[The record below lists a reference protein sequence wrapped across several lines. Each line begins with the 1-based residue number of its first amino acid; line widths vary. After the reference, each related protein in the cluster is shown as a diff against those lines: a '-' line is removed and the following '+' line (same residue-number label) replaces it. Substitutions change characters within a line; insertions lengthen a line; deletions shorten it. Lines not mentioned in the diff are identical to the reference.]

1 MSTVYESLME
11 SLTEEVEDIKKY
23 GKSQGRRTVLE
34 VKPVR
39 EYSAREIKAIRAL
52 TGTSQAVFAKCF
64 GVSKK
69 TVEAW
74 EEGINTPSGPASRIL
89 ELVSQGDISM
99 ERYLVK
105 K

>member
-11 SLTEEVEDIKKY
+11 SLAEEVEDIKKY